1 MAEEKENIAY
11 TTLEIEGVKYKTTL
25 SKKFQNRKPYV
36 PHDPGKIM
44 AFIPGSIKKLFIRK
58 GRKVNEGD
66 RLLIL
71 EAMKMQN
78 VILAPMDGKVKAVH
92 VKKNQMV
99 SKGFVMI
106 EME

>member
-1 MAEEKENIAY
+1 MAEEKDNLAY
-11 TTLEIEGVKYKTTL
+11 TTLEIEGVEYKTTL
-25 SKKFQNRKPYV
+25 NKKFQNRKSYV
-36 PHDPGKIM
+36 PHDPGKIL
-44 AFIPGSIKKLFIRK
+44 AFIPGSVKKIFVRR

-78 VILAPMDGKVKAVH
+78 IILSPIDGKVKAVH